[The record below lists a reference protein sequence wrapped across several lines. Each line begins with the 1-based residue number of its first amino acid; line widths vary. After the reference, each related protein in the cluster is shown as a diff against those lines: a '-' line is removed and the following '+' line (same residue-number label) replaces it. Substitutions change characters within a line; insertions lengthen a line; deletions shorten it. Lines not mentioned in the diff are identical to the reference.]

1 VTNKYQPRNDFVVF
15 QQRNKGTLRGV
26 AIPDRAAEGKELV
39 VVAVGPMV
47 EDLAYEYL
55 NSEENTLLDVIR
67 VHGSDS
73 RIDLAT
79 AARKLETLFRSGK
92 LSL

>member
-47 EDLAYEYL
+47 EDLEVGDL
-55 NSEENTLLDVIR
+55 VLVIGQVGQETVALPNER
-67 VHGSDS
+67 
-73 RIDLAT
+73 DLYMT
-79 AARKLETLFRSGK
+79 RETNVVLIFRPE
-92 LSL
+92 